1 MNRLLCT
8 LSLLMAAQ
16 IAFTQS
22 SRVDSLTRLIDNS
35 TSNKEKAQL
44 LLQRSRIAP
53 PAWTTPQAVGDAQQ
67 ALAIYQQTGEE
78 KGQVD
83 AYLRLSGLYSFQ
95 SKYQAALSFDS
106 IALDLAQKVA
116 YKQGIALACS
126 NMGRNYQSLG
136 ELEKARTLLTQSL
149 QILREAGMERETG
162 DVYSRL
168 GVINRRLGDF
178 KTSLQHYDEGIAIA
192 VRYKMEPL
200 QAILYMNKANSLNES
215 ARYDEAIQ
223 LHLESIRIKEKLHDE
238 RGLMQ
243 SFNNLANVY
252 FATAQFEKAI
262 SYQQKALSLYP
273 ASQNQSSLANA
284 YNNLGNS
291 FAQTKQIDS
300 AEFYFKKS
308 IGQFS
313 NTNEQPGLALAYNNL
328 GNFYIDQERYTEG
341 LEYLQQALTIRR
353 KSNAKYEVASTM
365 NNIGAALTKLQRYK
379 EAEDYLL
386 QSLQL
391 VKGNNSSLETGIYK
405 RLSEHYK
412 ATGDFEEAYK
422 YQSNYASRKD
432 TLLQESEIL
441 NMAKASADYEIE
453 KRETA
458 LTLQK
463 KEKEIQTLQL
473 AASNKKIWLLIAG
486 ILLLATVLV
495 MYIRSYRQKKKTA
508 ALLAEKNTRIE
519 TLVRELHHRVKN
531 NLQVVSG
538 LLSLQSNRLEEGAA
552 KEAMEESRN
561 RIHAMSMIHQRL
573 YMDNELATVDIT
585 DYLQHLSQSLANSF
599 GYDTRHVST
608 KVRLTDQNM
617 PIDLAVPIGLI
628 VNELVTNSFKHAFRD
643 VLKPEVAV
651 TLEQKKETLEL
662 RVADNGQSNTSLQ
675 APATS
680 TSFGMKLVH
689 TLVAQVNGELSVD
702 QSAGTSYTILIR
714 A

>member
-1 MNRLLCT
+1 
-8 LSLLMAAQ
+8 MAAQ

-53 PAWTTPQAVGDAQQ
+53 PVWTTSQAVGDAQQ
-67 ALAIYQQTGEE
+67 ALAIYQQGGEE

-95 SKYQAALSFDS
+95 NKYQAALSFDS
-106 IALDLAQKVA
+106 VALALAQKVA
-116 YKQGIALACS
+116 YKQGVALAYN

-168 GVINRRLGDF
+168 GVLNRRLGDF
-178 KTSLQHYDEGIAIA
+178 KTSLQYYDEGIAIA
-192 VRYKMEPL
+192 VKYKMEPL

-243 SFNNLANVY
+243 SYNNLANVY
-252 FATAQFEKAI
+252 FATGQFEKAI

-308 IGQFS
+308 IEQFR

-365 NNIGAALTKLQRYK
+365 NNIGAALSKLKRYK

-412 ATGDFEEAYK
+412 ATGNFEEAYK
-422 YQSNYASRKD
+422 YQSKYTSRKD
-432 TLLQESEIL
+432 TLLQESEML

-453 KRETA
+453 KRENA
-458 LTLQK
+458 LTLEK

-473 AASNKKIWLLIAG
+473 AASNKTILLLVAG
-486 ILLLATVLV
+486 ILLLATALV

-508 ALLAEKNTRIE
+508 ALLAEKNARIE

-561 RIHAMSMIHQRL
+561 RIQAMSMIHQRL

-599 GYDTRHVST
+599 GYDTRQVST

-628 VNELVTNSFKHAFRD
+628 VNELVTNAFKHAFRD

-680 TSFGMKLVH
+680 ASFGMKLVH

-702 QSAGTSYTILIR
+702 QSSGTSYTILIR